1 MKRYEVLFILNTS
14 GREESVGD
22 IIDRL
27 SKELEGLGC
36 KIEKVQRMDRRS
48 FARVARKDYS
58 SGFYLN
64 MFLTAEPGAAQKL
77 QTHFKMDDEVFR
89 IMVGLAPVETD
100 RTEKES
106 IPAEA

>member
-14 GREESVGD
+14 GREDSVGD

-48 FARVARKDYS
+48 FARVAKKNYT
-58 SGFYLN
+58 SGYYLN
-64 MFLTAEPGAAQKL
+64 MFARLL

-89 IMVGLAPVETD
+89 IMIGLAPD
-100 RTEKES
+100 EKVG
-106 IPAEA
+106 AEANETVAAEA